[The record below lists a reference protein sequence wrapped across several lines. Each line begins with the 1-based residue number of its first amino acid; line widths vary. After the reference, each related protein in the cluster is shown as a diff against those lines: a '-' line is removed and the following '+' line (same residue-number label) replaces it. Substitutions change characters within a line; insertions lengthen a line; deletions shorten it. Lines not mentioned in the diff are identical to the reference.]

1 MVFITEMI
9 VGEIV
14 GHYTNILLKEPFV
27 PEQVIN
33 Y

>member
-1 MVFITEMI
+1 MFITEMI

-14 GHYTNILLKEPFV
+14 GHYTNILPEEPFV